1 MTVQTIDPT
10 ILERLATVAAT
21 LRGITFDVDITD
33 ELDELD
39 AIVVAL
45 TPPPVDPPT
54 PGKPDW
60 MAEGCCGGFVT
71 ATKHGPGI
79 ETWPGSPDQFWCI
92 GWDPDTQTLDEP
104 ANTEDTDGT
113 ETVA

>member
-1 MTVQTIDPT
+1 MTTQTIDPT
-10 ILERLATVAAT
+10 ILDRLKTVADSIRVLAA
-21 LRGITFDVDITD
+21 DMPQY
-33 ELDELD
+33 EPESDELD

-71 ATKHGPGI
+71 AAAHGPGI

-92 GWDPDTQTLDEP
+92 GWDPDAQPADVLVEDSEP
-104 ANTEDTDGT
+104 AN
-113 ETVA
+113 